1 MILRNGIGEPI
12 PILVDQRFSGGA
24 GFSTQEGEIPL
35 ETDCLLEE
43 AGFEPSVPL
52 RWCDGSRPLRSTFFG
67 APSAKKTNVLC
78 ESDRCFESR
87 FLRPIRLPDSSS
99 DGAKAHDRPSLAP
112 PQCLRPLL
120 RPRAPDKRSLA
131 YADLGRVGVWRGG
144 FRSTLSVAAPFVWR
158 CLTSPDYA

>member
-87 FLRPIRLPDSSS
+87 FLRPIRLPTP
-99 DGAKAHDRPSLAP
+99 RPIELK
-112 PQCLRPLL
+112 LTIDHRL
-120 RPRAPDKRSLA
+120 RPR
-131 YADLGRVGVWRGG
+131 
-144 FRSTLSVAAPFVWR
+144 
-158 CLTSPDYA
+158 